1 MACEHYYELIS
12 AQLDRELTREEEQE
26 LNAHLEQCPS
36 CRALAEQLAGLHEDF
51 SALEDVPAPEGFT
64 QGVMERIREEK
75 KVIPLF
81 KRSQFKAVAGLA
93 ACLAI
98 CVGLYGAGQLPFT
111 NEAEKGQLQKAA
123 EGSSASYDN
132 SGEYESGSDH
142 LTEFYTSS
150 NGETEDTEE
159 APLSDPGAA
168 EQETQPA
175 SVDALPRVNTA
186 KYGANVQQFTSDG
199 PSNKTQSGAE
209 GTEDQPPAAEPETPV
224 EEPTVEG
231 ADNQNGLADGEEP
244 GDGVCLFDHEQVIK
258 VTCDTVPETPTAVI
272 LGSTQSL
279 KEFVGVFAKNDLSA
293 AVKSYDEVFFQNGRL
308 LAAVAATDSSGQ
320 FQLMED
326 GLTKEQVT
334 LTEQRSETDAGEQS
348 VWLILAEVGTEFS
361 DGDVLSVVI
370 EPQ

>member
-51 SALEDVPAPEGFT
+51 SALEEVPAPEGFV

-81 KRSQFKAVAGLA
+81 KRPQFKAAAGLA

-111 NEAEKGQLQKAA
+111 NEAENSPLQGAA
-123 EGSSASYDN
+123 APSVSSDHSEEN
-132 SGEYESGSDH
+132 GSDSKSV
-142 LTEFYTSS
+142 TQFYLAPKD
-150 NGETEDTEE
+150 ETEGTTAD
-159 APLSDPGAA
+159 AVPDPNTA
-168 EQETQPA
+168 QQDTQPA
-175 SVDALPRVNTA
+175 SEDILPRVNTA
-186 KYGANVQQFTSDG
+186 KYGASTPQFASGGTSQE
-199 PSNKTQSGAE
+199 TQSVPE
-209 GTEDQPPAAEPETPV
+209 EPEDQPPAAEPETPV

-231 ADNQNGLADGEEP
+231 ADNQNGLSDGENHSSET
-244 GDGVCLFDHEQVIK
+244 CLFKNEQVIQ
-258 VTCDTVPETPTAVI
+258 VTCDAAPEAPSAVI

-279 KEFVGVFAKNDLSA
+279 EEFVGVFAKDDLSV
-293 AVKSYDEVFFQNGRL
+293 AVKSYDEAFFQNGRL
-308 LAAVAATDSSGQ
+308 LAAVAAADSGSGP
-320 FQLMED
+320 FQLMEN

-334 LTEQRSETDAGEQS
+334 LTEQDSGADTGAQS

-361 DGDVLSVVI
+361 NGDTLNVVI
-370 EPQ
+370 DQQ